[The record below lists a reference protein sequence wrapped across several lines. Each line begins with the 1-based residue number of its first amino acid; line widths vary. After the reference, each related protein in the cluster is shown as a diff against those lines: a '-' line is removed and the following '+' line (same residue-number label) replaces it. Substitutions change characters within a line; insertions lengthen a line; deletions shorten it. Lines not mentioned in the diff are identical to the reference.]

1 MIECNGLRSM
11 KRRSFRGSLKSGPVP
26 PKTSGLDQHSDDRS
40 GLFTASTYAGSHLRV
55 REMKVDAERY
65 DSVLTLL
72 RLPPGSDVW
81 PPRDFGT
88 GHMPRSKP

>member
-1 MIECNGLRSM
+1 MQQFAQHETAVLPR
-11 KRRSFRGSLKSGPVP
+11 KSEIRAGAP

-55 REMKVDAERY
+55 REMKVDAEQY

-72 RLPPGSDVW
+72 RLPPGSDIW
-81 PPRDFGT
+81 PPHDFGA
-88 GHMPRSKP
+88 GHTSGSKS